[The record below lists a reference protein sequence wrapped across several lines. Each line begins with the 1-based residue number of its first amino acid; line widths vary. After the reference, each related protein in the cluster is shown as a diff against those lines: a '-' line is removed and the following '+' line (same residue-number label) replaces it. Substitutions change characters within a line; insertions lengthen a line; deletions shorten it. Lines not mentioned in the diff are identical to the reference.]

1 MALAFAG
8 VGDDHAGVEPVGKGL
23 VAMLRIVEF
32 DLLDLSDPAADGAVE
47 VVAASGDARIVA
59 VLAQV
64 FGKSTET
71 AGERH
76 VEAGHVH
83 RHANAPS

>member
-1 MALAFAG
+1 M
-8 VGDDHAGVEPVGKGL
+8 KGF

-64 FGKSTET
+64 FGKARKRRASVTLKRVMFT
-71 AGERH
+71 ATGERP
-76 VEAGHVH
+76 VMIEAREGTLCGEV
-83 RHANAPS
+83 A

>member
-1 MALAFAG
+1 
-8 VGDDHAGVEPVGKGL
+8 
-23 VAMLRIVEF
+23 MLRIVEF

-64 FGKSTET
+64 FGKSTERASVTLKRVMFT
-71 AGERH
+71 ATGERP
-76 VEAGHVH
+76 VMIEAREGTLCGEV
-83 RHANAPS
+83 A